1 MPSCKLTTTTGSRV
15 SASEEQAAEKM
26 LRRFAFRVWDGQ
38 SNKTQAKRRKEV
50 FSYVD
55 EWLDSAEIVDEW
67 PDGKTRWL
75 VVALGAEVSEGMAE
89 RFATACPFYVR
100 GSFAVDRDR

>member
-1 MPSCKLTTTTGSRV
+1 MPSCKLTTTTGSRCAT
-15 SASEEQAAEKM
+15 SDKPDAEKT
-26 LRRFAFRVWDGQ
+26 LRRFAFRIWDGQ

-50 FSYVD
+50 FAYVD

-75 VVALGAEVSEGMAE
+75 VVALGAEVSVAMAE
-89 RFATACPFYVR
+89 RFAKACPLYVR
-100 GSFAVDRDR
+100 ASFAVDRER

>member
-1 MPSCKLTTTTGSRV
+1 MPSCKLSNAVGSRYAT
-15 SASEEQAAEKM
+15 SDKPDAEKT
-26 LRRFAFRVWDGQ
+26 LRRFAFRIWDGQ

-50 FSYVD
+50 FAYVD

-75 VVALGAEVSEGMAE
+75 VVALGAEVSVAMAE
-89 RFATACPFYVR
+89 RFAKACPLYVR
-100 GSFAVDRDR
+100 ASFAVDRER